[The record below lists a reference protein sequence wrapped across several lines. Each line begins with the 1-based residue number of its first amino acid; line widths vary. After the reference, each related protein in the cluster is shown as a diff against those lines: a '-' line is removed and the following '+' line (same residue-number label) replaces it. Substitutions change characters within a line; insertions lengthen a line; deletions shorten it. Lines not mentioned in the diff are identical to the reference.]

1 MNAPAP
7 RAVVVTG
14 GAQGIGRAI
23 AERFLA
29 DGASVVIAD
38 VDGDLAGDDG
48 RRAGGRGPVRAVTC
62 DVSSRDDVRAP
73 CAPVPEQFG
82 RLDAMIAHAGIADV
96 KPLLEIDD
104 RSWQRVLDVN
114 LTGVFLCMQEA
125 GRVMAQGEGGAI
137 VVTASTNS
145 FWVEQNM
152 AAYNASKGG
161 VVALVRT
168 AALDLAPLGIRV
180 NAVAPGVV
188 RTRISA
194 VGDRR
199 SGARARVPQEAAAR
213 PLRRAGRRGQRG
225 RVPGLA
231 AVVVHHRPD
240 ADPRRRADAWVNRW
254 TRWTSRFP
262 ERGNDCAAAGT
273 GIHSR
278 GEADVGV

>member
-1 MNAPAP
+1 MSAHPE

-14 GAQGIGRAI
+14 GAQGIGRAV

-29 DGASVVIAD
+29 DGAGVVILD
-38 VDGDLAGDDG
+38 LDGDLA
-48 RRAGGRGPVRAVTC
+48 AATAAELAAAGPVCAVAG
-62 DVSSRDDVRAP
+62 DVSGREDVRAAVNR
-73 CAPVPEQFG
+73 CVAEFG

-125 GRVMAQGEGGAI
+125 GRVMALGGGGAI
-137 VVTASTNS
+137 VVTASTNA

-152 AAYNASKGG
+152 APYNASKGG

-188 RTRISA
+188 RTRISEWVIGDPVLGQEYLAKLPLGRFGEPVDVANA
-194 VGDRR
+194 VAFLTSPQSSYITGQTLILDGGLTLGQPLGEMDIAIP
-199 SGARARVPQEAAAR
+199 GA
-213 PLRRAGRRGQRG
+213 GQ
-225 RVPGLA
+225 
-231 AVVVHHRPD
+231 
-240 ADPRRRADAWVNRW
+240 
-254 TRWTSRFP
+254 
-262 ERGNDCAAAGT
+262 
-273 GIHSR
+273 
-278 GEADVGV
+278 

>member
-1 MNAPAP
+1 MSGIPG

-14 GAQGIGRAI
+14 GAQGIGRAV

-29 DGASVVIAD
+29 DGASVVMLD
-38 VDGDLAGDDG
+38 LDGELAATV
-48 RRAGGRGPVRAVTC
+48 AGELAASGPVRAVAG
-62 DVSSRDDVRAP
+62 DVSKREDVRAAVSA
-73 CAPVPEQFG
+73 CTSAFG

-125 GRVMAQGEGGAI
+125 GRVMAEGGGGAI

-152 AAYNASKGG
+152 APYNASKGG

-168 AALDLAPLGIRV
+168 AALDLASHGIRV

-188 RTRISA
+188 RTRISEWVIDDPVLGPEYLKKLPLGRFGEPVDVANA
-194 VGDRR
+194 VAFLASPESSYITGQTLILDGGLTLGQPLDEMDV
-199 SGARARVPQEAAAR
+199 SIPGA
-213 PLRRAGRRGQRG
+213 GQ
-225 RVPGLA
+225 
-231 AVVVHHRPD
+231 
-240 ADPRRRADAWVNRW
+240 
-254 TRWTSRFP
+254 
-262 ERGNDCAAAGT
+262 
-273 GIHSR
+273 
-278 GEADVGV
+278 

>member
-1 MNAPAP
+1 MSAPPA

-14 GAQGIGRAI
+14 GAQGIGRAV

-29 DGASVVIAD
+29 DGAGVVIFDLDA
-38 VDGDLAGDDG
+38 DLAAATAAELSGL
-48 RRAGGRGPVRAVTC
+48 GPVHAVAG
-62 DVSSRDDVRAP
+62 DVSMREDVRSAVST
-73 CAPVPEQFG
+73 CVAAFG

-125 GRVMAQGEGGAI
+125 GRVMAAGSAI

-152 AAYNASKGG
+152 APYNASKGG

-168 AALDLAPLGIRV
+168 AALDLAAHGIRV

-188 RTRISA
+188 RTRISEWVIDHPVLGPEYLRKLPLGRFGEPVDVANA
-194 VGDRR
+194 VAFLASAESSYITGQTLILD
-199 SGARARVPQEAAAR
+199 GGLTLGQ
-213 PLRRAGRRGQRG
+213 PLEEMD
-225 RVPGLA
+225 VTLPG
-231 AVVVHHRPD
+231 V
-240 ADPRRRADAWVNRW
+240 
-254 TRWTSRFP
+254 
-262 ERGNDCAAAGT
+262 EQ
-273 GIHSR
+273 
-278 GEADVGV
+278 

>member
-1 MNAPAP
+1 MSAPGV

-38 VDGDLAGDDG
+38 VDGDLAAATAAELAA
-48 RRAGGRGPVRAVTC
+48 AGAVRAVTC
-62 DVSSRDDVRAP
+62 DVSAREDVRAAVRT
-73 CAPVPEQFG
+73 CTEEFG

-104 RSWQRVLDVN
+104 RSWQRVLAVN

-125 GRVMAQGEGGAI
+125 GRVMAEGEGGAI

-152 AAYNASKGG
+152 APYNASKGG

-188 RTRISA
+188 RTRISEWVIDDPVLGPEYLRKLPLGRFGEPVDVANA
-194 VGDRR
+194 VAFLA
-199 SGARARVPQEAAAR
+199 SPQSSYITGQTLILDGGLTLGQ
-213 PLRRAGRRGQRG
+213 PLDEMD
-225 RVPGLA
+225 VTIP
-231 AVVVHHRPD
+231 
-240 ADPRRRADAWVNRW
+240 
-254 TRWTSRFP
+254 
-262 ERGNDCAAAGT
+262 GT
-273 GIHSR
+273 GQ
-278 GEADVGV
+278 

>member
-1 MNAPAP
+1 MSAPAP

-38 VDGDLAGDDG
+38 LDGDLA
-48 RRAGGRGPVRAVTC
+48 AATAAELATAGPVRAVTC
-62 DVSSRDDVRAP
+62 DVSNREDVRRAVRT
-73 CAPVPEQFG
+73 CAEQFG

-125 GRVMAQGEGGAI
+125 GRVMAEGAGGAI

-152 AAYNASKGG
+152 ARLQRFQGRGRGARAHGCARS
-161 VVALVRT
+161 R
-168 AALDLAPLGIRV
+168 AARHPRQRRRARRRPHAHLG
-180 NAVAPGVV
+180 
-188 RTRISA
+188 
-194 VGDRR
+194 VGDRSIRCSAPSTSGSCR
-199 SGARARVPQEAAAR
+199 SAASASR
-213 PLRRAGRRGQRG
+213 STSPTRSRSW
-225 RVPGLA
+225 
-231 AVVVHHRPD
+231 
-240 ADPRRRADAWVNRW
+240 PRRSRR
-254 TRWTSRFP
+254 TSPAR
-262 ERGNDCAAAGT
+262 R
-273 GIHSR
+273 
-278 GEADVGV
+278 

>member
-1 MNAPAP
+1 MSAPPA

-14 GAQGIGRAI
+14 GAQGIGRAV

-29 DGASVVIAD
+29 DGAGVVIFDLDA
-38 VDGDLAGDDG
+38 DLA
-48 RRAGGRGPVRAVTC
+48 AATASELSESGPVHAVAG
-62 DVSSRDDVRAP
+62 DVSRREDVRSAVST
-73 CAPVPEQFG
+73 CVAAFG

-125 GRVMAQGEGGAI
+125 GRVMAAGGAI

-152 AAYNASKGG
+152 APYNASKGG

-168 AALDLAPLGIRV
+168 AALDLAPHGIRV

-188 RTRISA
+188 RTRISEWVIDHPVLGPEYLRKLPLGRFGEPVDVANA
-194 VGDRR
+194 VAFLASPESSYITGQTLILDGGLTLGQPLEEMDVTLP
-199 SGARARVPQEAAAR
+199 GADQ
-213 PLRRAGRRGQRG
+213 
-225 RVPGLA
+225 
-231 AVVVHHRPD
+231 
-240 ADPRRRADAWVNRW
+240 
-254 TRWTSRFP
+254 
-262 ERGNDCAAAGT
+262 
-273 GIHSR
+273 
-278 GEADVGV
+278 

>member
-1 MNAPAP
+1 MSAPPA

-14 GAQGIGRAI
+14 GAQGIGRAV

-29 DGASVVIAD
+29 DGAGVVIFDLDA
-38 VDGDLAGDDG
+38 DLA
-48 RRAGGRGPVRAVTC
+48 AATASELSESGPVHAVAG
-62 DVSSRDDVRAP
+62 DVSRREDVRSAVSA
-73 CAPVPEQFG
+73 CVAAFG

-152 AAYNASKGG
+152 APYNASKGG

-168 AALDLAPLGIRV
+168 AALDLAAHGIRV

-188 RTRISA
+188 RTRISEWVIDHPVLGPEYLRKLPLGRFGEPVDVANA
-194 VGDRR
+194 VAFLASAESSYITGQTLILD
-199 SGARARVPQEAAAR
+199 GGLTLGQ
-213 PLRRAGRRGQRG
+213 PLEEMD
-225 RVPGLA
+225 VTLPG
-231 AVVVHHRPD
+231 V
-240 ADPRRRADAWVNRW
+240 
-254 TRWTSRFP
+254 
-262 ERGNDCAAAGT
+262 EQ
-273 GIHSR
+273 
-278 GEADVGV
+278 